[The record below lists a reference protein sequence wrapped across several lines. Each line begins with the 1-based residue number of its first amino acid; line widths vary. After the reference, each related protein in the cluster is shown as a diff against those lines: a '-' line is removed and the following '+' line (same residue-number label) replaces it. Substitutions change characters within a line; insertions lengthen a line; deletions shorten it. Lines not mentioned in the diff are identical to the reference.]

1 MEAVLHTLV
10 GNLLLVTSLVILM
23 NTNARIQRRG
33 KERGEMLLLATALLT
48 GALLNI
54 AYGIKLFLI

>member
-23 NTNARIQRRG
+23 NTNARIQRKG

-48 GALLNI
+48 GAILNI
-54 AYGIKLFLI
+54 AHGIRLFLI